1 MTIFF
6 LLSKKFV
13 NRSWRQ
19 FSPQKKV
26 CKHVLKTILN
36 TAKYST
42 FPRISSHLRQV
53 QGLLPA
59 LLHLLQNTLHCIWKT
74 QLCCWIINVF
84 ALLDQDVL
92 GQPMFGA
99 SRTCPLLPR
108 QHIIEKQRRESWFNI
123 GTVLVLWQPPAY
135 TSDQLPWFTVAGFQ
149 FLSGDKVGES
159 SVLITMQKLCFTK
172 ISKMV
177 SLENNSIWL
186 FW

>member
-1 MTIFF
+1 MTIF
-6 LLSKKFV
+6 
-13 NRSWRQ
+13 
-19 FSPQKKV
+19 
-26 CKHVLKTILN
+26 N
-36 TAKYST
+36 TAKKST
-42 FPRISSHLRQV
+42 CHRISSHLRQV

-59 LLHLLQNTLHCIWKT
+59 LLHLLQNTLHFIWKT

-84 ALLDQDVL
+84 VLLDQDVP
-92 GQPMFGA
+92 GQLMFGA
-99 SRTCPLLPR
+99 TRTCPLLPR